1 MYTVH
6 ILNWKFEL
14 NLTWMY
20 SGILGQLREA
30 ASSRGLVGQ
39 ELIESAKHKQYK
51 LFVIL
56 YICLLYSA
64 HWRFVAKSCL
74 DVQ

>member
-51 LFVIL
+51 
-56 YICLLYSA
+56 
-64 HWRFVAKSCL
+64 
-74 DVQ
+74 